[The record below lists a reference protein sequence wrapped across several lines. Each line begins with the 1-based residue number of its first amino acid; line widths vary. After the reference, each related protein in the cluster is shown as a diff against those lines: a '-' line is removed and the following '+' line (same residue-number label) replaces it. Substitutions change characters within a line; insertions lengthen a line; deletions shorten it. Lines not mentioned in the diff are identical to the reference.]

1 MSDQLRPTQY
11 CRLDTAARRV
21 QLPVASVRR
30 YVQAGLVRPCRVEGR
45 TTFFGESDLARLR
58 KIRRLKQD
66 LGLNSAGLE
75 VALRLL
81 DEIDTL
87 RARLEQ
93 RGGG

>member
-1 MSDQLRPTQY
+1 M
-11 CRLDTAARRV
+11 
-21 QLPVASVRR
+21 ASVRR
-30 YVQAGLVRPCRVEGR
+30 YVRAGLVRPSRVEGR
-45 TTFFGESDLARLR
+45 TAFFGESDLARLR

-93 RGGG
+93 HGGV